1 MKKNNVYS
9 LKTLLFPALLAIC
22 SPALS
27 QGLPGT
33 NDDGFSVDIR
43 TPVSIAQYIPHY
55 NKAKPGA
62 CYWVGSTYGPSLGQ
76 DVCGEVAWA
85 YDETPDSLGCDPIP
99 GNLAGKIAL
108 IRRGMC
114 NFSLKVYRAQQ
125 AGAIA
130 VIILNHF
137 DSAADGPCISYSFG
151 VQFTGMP
158 GGDSAHAVKIPS
170 VFLQRET
177 GAQLSEAL
185 RNGEKVE
192 VCFRLPRV
200 QNAAIAYHYAT
211 PVSQVVE
218 LRDIYMEYTNRDT
231 KAQSDIMAKVDITDP
246 DGLVTTLTAPINQLD
261 ASQTARVWFPPY
273 KPVKKIGKFI
283 ATFSNNKYTE
293 PRDTLIRVFC
303 HTPYTY
309 ATDNL
314 TLEPGGVGPY
324 DPSIDPPDWV
334 IQNASLYRTGP
345 NGGEATYASFG
356 IANPDSVY
364 VPNLDPFGNA
374 IVALLYDAD
383 KNRDGVNDFANS
395 FADLE
400 TNIVAIAYLFLDG
413 TQPADS
419 ILHLPLQDF
428 WDPTIFGAKLKPDH
442 PYYLSLIYDGQ
453 MAGTGRFPKF
463 SKTSDEFYVHNLATP
478 LCIGQLFP
486 NGWFNAEVITRLQLK
501 GFSPHPVGTKVPL
514 LDQSKVTI
522 APNPAHETARISIRL
537 DAISPTVRVQV
548 LDLTGR
554 VVRTATQHHFQQ
566 GTFDFDVRDLPTGTY
581 LVAIATA
588 EGGFLGK
595 MVVGQ

>member
-1 MKKNNVYS
+1 MKKILALCPIS
-9 LKTLLFPALLAIC
+9 LLFPISLALLSIT
-22 SPALS
+22 PASS

-33 NDDGFSVDIR
+33 NDDGFSVDVR
-43 TPVSIAQYIPHY
+43 APASIAQYIPHY
-55 NKAKPGA
+55 SKAKPGA
-62 CYWVGSTYGPSLGQ
+62 CYWVGSDYGPNLEQ
-76 DVCGEVAWA
+76 DVCGEVVWA
-85 YDETPDSLGCDPIP
+85 SDSLACGLIQ

-108 IRRGMC
+108 IRRGRC

-137 DSAADGPCISYSFG
+137 DSAADGPCINYNFG

-158 GGDSAHAVKIPS
+158 GGDSAQAVKIPS

-177 GAQLSEAL
+177 GAQLDEAL
-185 RNGEKVE
+185 GKGEKVE
-192 VCFRLPRV
+192 VCFHLPRV

-211 PVSQVVE
+211 PVSQVID

-231 KAQSDIMAKVDITDP
+231 KAQSNIVAKVDITDP
-246 DGLVTTLTAPINQLD
+246 DGLITTLTAPVSYLE
-261 ASQTARVWFPPY
+261 AGQTARIWFPPY
-273 KPVKKIGKFI
+273 KPVKKIGKFT
-283 ATFSNNKYTE
+283 ATFSTNKYTE
-293 PRDTLIRVFC
+293 SRDTLTRVFC

-324 DPSIDPPDWV
+324 DRTLEPPFLV
-334 IQNASLYRTGP
+334 VQSASLYMSGP
-345 NGGEATYASFG
+345 NGGEATYVSFG

-364 VPNLDPFGNA
+364 VPNLDPFANA

-383 KNRDGVNDFANS
+383 KNGDGVNDFANS

-400 TNIVAIAYLFLDG
+400 TNIMAIAYLFLDG

-428 WDPTIFGAKLKPDH
+428 WNPTIFGAKLKPDH

-463 SKTSDEFYVHNLATP
+463 SKTSDEFYAHSLATP

-501 GFSPHPVGTKVPL
+501 GFSPHPVVTKTPL
-514 LDQSKVTI
+514 LNQANVAI
-522 APNPAHETARISIRL
+522 APNPAHETVRISLCL

-554 VVRTATQHHFQQ
+554 VVRTATRHNFQQ
-566 GTFDFDVRDLPTGTY
+566 GTLDFDVRDLPTGTY

-588 EGGFLGK
+588 EGGFLGR
-595 MVVGQ
+595 VVVKN